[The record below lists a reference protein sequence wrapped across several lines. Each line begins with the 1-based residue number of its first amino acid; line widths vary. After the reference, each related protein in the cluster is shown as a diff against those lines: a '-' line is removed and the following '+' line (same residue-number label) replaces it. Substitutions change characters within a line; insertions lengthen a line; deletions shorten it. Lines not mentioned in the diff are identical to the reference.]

1 VEATATE
8 EQQKIAVGV
17 ARLESPA
24 RLLLPVGVALA
35 IAGGFYA
42 FGTQHVPDYSGTAL
56 FGRTATE
63 TLPLKSWLAT
73 GLLALAASQLGL
85 ALWMY
90 GRLPR
95 IAVAGPRT
103 GSTHRAVGVVA
114 LLVSLPIA
122 YHCAFAYGVKT
133 DIDTRVAVHSLAGCF
148 LYGAIA
154 AKVIVVRWRRLP
166 GWALPLAGGTLVG
179 LVAVLWYTSAFWYF
193 NDYSLPSF

>member
-1 VEATATE
+1 M
-8 EQQKIAVGV
+8 AVGV

-24 RLLLPVGVALA
+24 RLLLPVGVALV
-35 IAGGFYA
+35 IAGGLYA

-56 FGRTATE
+56 FGRTATD

-103 GSTHRAVGVVA
+103 GSAR
-114 LLVSLPIA
+114 
-122 YHCAFAYGVKT
+122 
-133 DIDTRVAVHSLAGCF
+133 
-148 LYGAIA
+148 
-154 AKVIVVRWRRLP
+154 
-166 GWALPLAGGTLVG
+166 
-179 LVAVLWYTSAFWYF
+179 SA
-193 NDYSLPSF
+193 